1 MSDIL
6 LGFLFLC
13 VAASG
18 FAGGFFLAVLI
29 FRTLYH

>member
-6 LGFLFLC
+6 FGFLFLC

-18 FAGGFFLAVLI
+18 FAGGFFLALFI
-29 FRTLYH
+29 FRTF